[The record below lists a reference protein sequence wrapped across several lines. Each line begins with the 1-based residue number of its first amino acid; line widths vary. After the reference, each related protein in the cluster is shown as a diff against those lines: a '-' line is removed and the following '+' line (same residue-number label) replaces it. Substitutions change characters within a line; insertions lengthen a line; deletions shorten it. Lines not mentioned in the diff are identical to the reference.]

1 MLPILAGLVPPR
13 AARPCMYCLQLIT
26 TCLLVGLER
35 SKLIKAENW
44 VEMRFL
50 PSRGTRENCWFIS
63 SGSERQGD
71 QASRCSPHEFRHN
84 CLPSSLIPLI
94 RSVRDDDPI
103 DRPARLLLSGECNA

>member
-1 MLPILAGLVPPR
+1 
-13 AARPCMYCLQLIT
+13 MYVLFT
-26 TCLLVGLER
+26 ADNYLLTGRLER
-35 SKLIKAENW
+35 TKLIKAENW

-63 SGSERQGD
+63 SGSERQGN

-94 RSVRDDDPI
+94 CSVRTMI
-103 DRPARLLLSGECNA
+103 R